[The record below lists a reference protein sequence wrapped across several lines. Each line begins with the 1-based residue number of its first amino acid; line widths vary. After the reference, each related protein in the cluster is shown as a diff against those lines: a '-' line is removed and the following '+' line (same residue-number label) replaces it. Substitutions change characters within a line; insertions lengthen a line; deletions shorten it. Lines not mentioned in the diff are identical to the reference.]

1 VFVGGTFGFAG
12 LGFLEFADGFAEFV
26 EFAAEGV
33 DVAVPA
39 AGFWSWLAEPFG
51 GAGDLFCEVGETGF
65 AEVVDGLFGVMALVF
80 EVPGWR
86 GVAAAGGLHVAG
98 DRGVAAGEGLHFFL
112 SGGLMLFDGGFEV
125 LLGLGAEIVGFV
137 EFAVGFKGGGFLH
150 DGLGFLRHFC
160 ADGLLF
166 EFEAFA
172 EGGFGRAWDGAIWGR
187 RCGRSGV
194 LGVGGDA
201 GGGGEEEGEEETI
214 HEVRILR
221 LGGSGFGTDAVE
233 V

>member
-12 LGFLEFADGFAEFV
+12 LGFLEGADGFAEFV

-80 EVPGWR
+80 RVLGIE
-86 GVAAAGGLHVAG
+86 A
-98 DRGVAAGEGLHFFL
+98 VAAGEGLHFFL

-150 DGLGFLRHFC
+150 DGLGFLLHFF
-160 ADGLLF
+160 DEGLLF
-166 EFEAFA
+166 AFEAFA
-172 EGGFGRAWDGAIWGR
+172 EGGVGRAWDGAIWGR
-187 RCGRSGV
+187 RGRQGDGRFRV

-201 GGGGEEEGEEETI
+201 GGSGAEEGEEETI
-214 HEVRILR
+214 HEVRMLG
-221 LGGSGFGTDAVE
+221 LGGSGIGTDAVE